1 MSTDSLKKVEAALVK
16 RYGET
21 YGRNDETFRAGLGV
35 SWAKLKDALA
45 REAAAERA
53 EMAAKQ
59 LGKKVRSVAIPYTA
73 EQCAGLLRLSY
84 KTFNELARADGPTGR
99 LVPEQEP
106 GKSRVVAS
114 ISLVRLLE
122 WAEGV
127 PKARD
132 WRASREDGEILGAT
146 RTPSEIRAK
155 FQELKG
161 HKVRV
166 VLSGQ
171 DGAEVVAW
179 IDLEQHTPAAK
190 AMLKAFLREQARVV
204 EVDERGFA
212 ALARQELPLQE
223 VFNLPWAEPE
233 LRKALV
239 FLYVQFLAHL
249 EALLAQHEREAL
261 REIGELKA
269 RLALIEDTARTVT
282 LVRAELR
289 TAAMEA
295 GLPAAAP
302 ARKPVPFRF

>member
-1 MSTDSLKKVEAALVK
+1 MSADSIRDVEAALLR

-21 YGRNDETFRAGLGV
+21 YGRSDEAFRAGFGV
-35 SWAKLKDALA
+35 SWAKLKQAID
-45 REAAAERA
+45 READAARA
-53 EMAAKQ
+53 EFAAKQ

-84 KTFNELARADGPTGR
+84 KAFNELARADGPTGP
-99 LVPEQEP
+99 LVSVQAQ
-106 GKSRVVAS
+106 GRSRVVAS
-114 ISLVRLLE
+114 ISLFRLLE
-122 WAEGV
+122 WAEDV

-146 RTPSEIRAK
+146 RTSPEVRAK
-155 FQELKG
+155 FQDLKG

-171 DGAEVVAW
+171 DGDEVVAW
-179 IDLEQHTPAAK
+179 IDLEQRTPAAK

-212 ALARQELPLQE
+212 ALARQELSLQE
-223 VFNLPWAEPE
+223 VFNLPWAKPE

-239 FLYVQFLAHL
+239 FLYVQFLTHL

-282 LVRAELR
+282 LARAEIR

-302 ARKPVPFRF
+302 ARKTVPFRF

>member
-1 MSTDSLKKVEAALVK
+1 MSADSIKDVEEKLLR

-21 YGRNDETFRAGLGV
+21 YGRNDEAFRAGFGV
-35 SWAKLKDALA
+35 SWAKLKESLA

-53 EMAAKQ
+53 ESAAKQ
-59 LGKKVRSVAIPYTA
+59 LGKKVRSVATPFTA
-73 EQCAGLLRLSY
+73 EQCAGLLKLSY
-84 KTFNELARADGPTGR
+84 KAFNEIARADGPTGR
-99 LVPEQEP
+99 LVPKQEP

-146 RTPSEIRAK
+146 RTSPEVRAK
-155 FQELKG
+155 FQDLKG

-166 VLSGQ
+166 VLSGE

-179 IDLEQHTPAAK
+179 IDLEQRTPAAK

-212 ALARQELPLQE
+212 ALARRELSLPE
-223 VFNLPWAEPE
+223 VFDLPWAKPK
-233 LRKALV
+233 LRQALV

-249 EALLAQHEREAL
+249 DALLTQHESEAL
-261 REIGELKA
+261 REVEDLKA
-269 RLALIEDTARTVT
+269 RLAIIEDAAKTVT
-282 LVRAELR
+282 LVRAEIR
-289 TAAMEA
+289 AAAMEA